1 LEFDMRSGVL
11 PLMTSAFVATSA
23 AHAQAPA
30 GYEPIYNAPTRVNM
44 GGRPVTADIIL
55 YADRAAAKKG
65 DLKLVLETDVTRFI
79 ADVEKDLENW
89 VAAHQDRCG
98 QRWRAGKPVI
108 DFPGGAIRFAL
119 DVELEVW
126 NCGWNGKGE
135 PGRMMLEGGRVDAT
149 LVPAAIDG
157 KLQASL
163 GELTIDNRSG
173 MSKYLPLE
181 FVTRSLV
188 EQELK
193 KLNENPKFYKA
204 PKPFADEGFVYEGI
218 AGETDADKRIII
230 TARYRAKGKES
241 ALRKVADRVRSEGI
255 SAEGVKE

>member
-1 LEFDMRSGVL
+1 MRAGVV
-11 PLMTSAFVATSA
+11 SIIA
-23 AHAQAPA
+23 AILISAPA
-30 GYEPIYNAPTRVNM
+30 ADALTPSGYEVIYDAPTRVNM
-44 GGRPVTADIIL
+44 GGRPVTADIVL
-55 YADRAAAKKG
+55 YADYASAKKG
-65 DLKLVLETDVTRFI
+65 DLKLILETDVTRFI
-79 ADVEKDLENW
+79 ADIEKDLENW

-108 DFPGGAIRFAL
+108 DFPNGAIRFAL
-119 DVELEVW
+119 DVELEIW

-135 PGRMMLEGGRVDAT
+135 PGRMMLEGGRVDAM

-163 GELTIDNRSG
+163 GDLTIDSRSG

-188 EQELK
+188 DQELK

-204 PKPFADEGFVYEGI
+204 PKPFADEGFVYDGI
-218 AGETDADKRIII
+218 VGETNADKRIII

-241 ALRKVADRVRSEGI
+241 ALKKVADRVRSEGI